1 MADKIL
7 VLRTPSGVSGDMLL
21 TGMAR
26 IAGLNDI
33 ELAEMVDS
41 LAVEALHGCLSIEQV
56 SMDSISGWKASINL
70 PPEHAHRSFNAIRKL
85 IRASELSSRAKQLAE
100 SAFAELAK
108 AEGAIHGKAPDEVT
122 FHEVGALDSILDICL
137 VSAIFDRISPDNFVC
152 SPLPVCDGVIRC
164 EHGLLAA
171 PAPAVLQM
179 LEGVPVYGIDSTGET
194 ITPTAIALLKAL
206 GARFEGWP
214 ALTVEKVV
222 RVFGGRIVPNVPN
235 GAIFV
240 LGRPHALKYPTEPN
254 EFAHRNV
261 ADCSHKG

>member
-1 MADKIL
+1 MPDKYL
-7 VLRTPSGVSGDMLL
+7 VLRTPSGISGDMLL

-26 IAGLNDI
+26 IAELDAADI
-33 ELAEMVDS
+33 ETLVVSLGIDS
-41 LAVEALHGCLSIEQV
+41 LLGCLQIGPSYV
-56 SMDSISGWKASINL
+56 NDISGWKATIRL
-70 PPEHAHRSFNAIRKL
+70 PPEHAHRSFADIRKL
-85 IRASELSSRAKQLAE
+85 IHASDFSSRAKQIAE
-100 SAFAELAK
+100 SAFFELAK
-108 AEGAIHGKAPDEVT
+108 SEAAIHGKTPDEVT

-137 VSAIFDRISPDNFVC
+137 VSAIFDRISPDIFIC

-179 LEGVPVYGIDSTGET
+179 LDGVPVYGIDSTGET

-214 ALTVEKVV
+214 AMTVEKVV

-240 LGRPHALKYPTEPN
+240 LGCPHALIYPAEPN
-254 EFAHRNV
+254 EFTHPN
-261 ADCSHKG
+261 DTGCNHKG

>member
-1 MADKIL
+1 MADKTL
-7 VLRTPSGVSGDMLL
+7 VLRTPSGISGDMLL
-21 TGMAR
+21 TGMAG

-41 LAVEALHGCLSIEQV
+41 LAVEALHGCLSIKQV
-56 SMDSISGWKASINL
+56 NVDGISGWRASIKL
-70 PPEHAHRSFNAIRKL
+70 PPEHAHRSFIDIRKL
-85 IRASELSSRAKQLAE
+85 IGTSGLTPQAKHLAE

-108 AEGAIHGKAPDEVT
+108 AEGAIHGKAPVEVT

-137 VSAIFDRISPDNFVC
+137 VTAIFDRISCDSFVC

-194 ITPTAIALLKAL
+194 ITPTAIALLKTL

-214 ALTVEKVV
+214 TVTVEKVV

-240 LGRPHALKYPTEPN
+240 LGRPHALESSVEPTE
-254 EFAHRNV
+254 FANRNV
-261 ADCSHKG
+261 AASNRKD